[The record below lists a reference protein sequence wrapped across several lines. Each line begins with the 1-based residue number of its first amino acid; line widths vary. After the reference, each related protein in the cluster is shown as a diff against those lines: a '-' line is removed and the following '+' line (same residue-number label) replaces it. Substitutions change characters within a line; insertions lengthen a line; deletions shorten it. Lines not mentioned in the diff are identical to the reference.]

1 MVPIPAFDDFR
12 LVLAA
17 RTSENRMMKFLRAIY
32 LAACVFPEERKGK
45 MFQ

>member
-1 MVPIPAFDDFR
+1 MVPIPAFDE
-12 LVLAA
+12 V

-32 LAACVFPEERKGK
+32 LAAWVFPEERKGK